1 MKITNQALTS
11 QSSDPIL
18 LNSCIITDQVG
29 LHTVLIRLNVYV
41 LWPIGRPLSL
51 ASPTL
56 PQRGAFYSV
65 RPITFREM
73 TAAPLSKSLLLVC
86 NSTILTAYFLYTLF
100 LLAWM
105 TFKDNNN
112 NSNNNNNNCT
122 KFEQAHPFS
131 FFTKESDFC
140 LVFPVFTF
148 VSISVRNYDIVNSFS
163 GWVWYRTWK

>member
-29 LHTVLIRLNVYV
+29 LHTVLIRLHVYV

-73 TAAPLSKSLLLVC
+73 MAAPLSKSLLVC

-100 LLAWM
+100 LLAWI
-105 TFKDNNN
+105 TFKDV
-112 NSNNNNNNCT
+112 NCT

>member
-29 LHTVLIRLNVYV
+29 LHTVLIRLHVYV

-51 ASPTL
+51 ASPKL

-73 TAAPLSKSLLLVC
+73 TAAPLSKSLLVY
-86 NSTILTAYFLYTLF
+86 NSTIFTAYFLYTL
-100 LLAWM
+100 LRLAWIS
-105 TFKDNNN
+105 FKDV
-112 NSNNNNNNCT
+112 NCT

-131 FFTKESDFC
+131 FLTKESDFC

-148 VSISVRNYDIVNSFS
+148 VSISVRNYNIVNSFS

>member
-29 LHTVLIRLNVYV
+29 LHTVLIRLHVYV

-73 TAAPLSKSLLLVC
+73 TAAPLSKSLLRPVVRRPISAYPGLSF
-86 NSTILTAYFLYTLF
+86 NLGYFIPFFKGLFQIISSILFRTSRHQIVGKSKYTECALKAF
-100 LLAWM
+100 R
-105 TFKDNNN
+105 
-112 NSNNNNNNCT
+112 S
-122 KFEQAHPFS
+122 E
-131 FFTKESDFC
+131 
-140 LVFPVFTF
+140 
-148 VSISVRNYDIVNSFS
+148 VRIHANPGLS
-163 GWVWYRTWK
+163 